1 MGNGKWVM
9 GKWVVIVAF
18 SAALAAA
25 EGVAGNWS
33 IAIDGPPGHGEM
45 TASLVLKQD
54 GKKVSGTLATDHAG
68 ALKVEGE
75 FADGTLTL
83 EVASPNGDAQ
93 KTTMTAKVKEDGT
106 LAGYL
111 SGPMGDMKCTG
122 KRVKDK

>member
-1 MGNGKWVM
+1 MM
-9 GKWVVIVAF
+9 VVILAF
-18 SAALAAA
+18 TAALAAA
-25 EGVAGNWS
+25 DSVAGNWS

-54 GKKVSGTLATDHAG
+54 GRKVTGTLTTEHTG

-75 FADGTLTL
+75 FAEGTLTL
-83 EVASPNGDAQ
+83 EVASPNADTQ

-122 KRVKDK
+122 KRLKDK